1 MIAVIFSYLRIARFR
16 SSVGT
21 VIVTGASGFIG
32 RALVV
37 RLKSLDFK
45 VVELNHSDG
54 DIADPTLFSDIPK
67 ASHVIH
73 LAGRHFVPDSW
84 FEPLDFLRVNLLGT
98 QNIID
103 HCLKHES
110 KLIFSSA
117 YLYGVPDY
125 NPIAEDHPVNSNN
138 PYALSKYFGE
148 QLIKFFCDYRELNAT
163 VLRLFNVYGEGQNTD
178 YLIPSIL
185 SQVMTGDD
193 IQVNNLLPSRD
204 YIYID
209 DVVSSIILAMGTTR
223 KYDVFNIG
231 SGTSHSVEELIGIIK
246 KVTKSNA
253 KVISKEVYR
262 QNEVM
267 DVVAD
272 TRRAREKMGW
282 APNYTLEQGL
292 HDIWSKRPH
301 I

>member
-1 MIAVIFSYLRIARFR
+1 MIAVIFFSLRIARLR
-16 SSVGT
+16 SSVDT

-37 RLKSLDFK
+37 RLKSLGFK
-45 VVELNHSDG
+45 VVEFNHSDG
-54 DIADPTLFSDIPK
+54 DIVDPALFSALPK

-84 FEPLDFLRVNLLGT
+84 AEPLEFLRVNLLGT

-103 HCLKHES
+103 HCLKHGS

-125 NPIAEDHPVNSNN
+125 NPIAEDHPVTSNN

-148 QLIKFFCDYRELNAT
+148 QLIEFFCDYKGLNAT
-163 VLRLFNVYGEGQNTD
+163 ALRLFNVYGDGQNIE

-185 SQVMTGDD
+185 SQVASGHD
-193 IQVNNLLPSRD
+193 IEVNNLLPSRD
-204 YIYID
+204 YVYIE
-209 DVVSSIILAMGTTR
+209 DVVTSIILAMEPSH
-223 KYDVFNIG
+223 KYGVFNIG
-231 SGTSHSVEELIGIIK
+231 SGASYSVEELIDIIK
-246 KVTKSNA
+246 KVTEIDT
-253 KVISKEVYR
+253 KVISRELYR
-262 QNEVM
+262 ENEVM

-272 TRRAREKMGW
+272 TRRAQEILGW
-282 APNYTLEQGL
+282 TPKYTLEQGL
-292 HDIWSKRPH
+292 HDIWSKRNS
-301 I
+301 

>member
-1 MIAVIFSYLRIARFR
+1 MLR
-16 SSVGT
+16 SSMGK

-37 RLKSLDFK
+37 RLKSLGFK
-45 VVELNHSDG
+45 VIEFNHSDG
-54 DIADPTLFSDIPK
+54 DIADPRVFSAVPE

-84 FEPLDFLRVNLLGT
+84 AEPLEFLRVNLLGT

-103 HCLKHES
+103 HCLKHGS

-125 NPIAEDHPVNSNN
+125 NPIAEDHPVTSNN

-148 QLIKFFCDYRELNAT
+148 QLIEFFCNYKGLNAT
-163 VLRLFNVYGEGQNTD
+163 ALRLFNVYGDGQNIE

-185 SQVMTGDD
+185 SQVAAGHD
-193 IQVNNLLPSRD
+193 IEINNLLPSRD
-204 YIYID
+204 YVYIE
-209 DVVSSIILAMGTTR
+209 DVVTSIILAMKPSH
-223 KYDVFNIG
+223 KYEVFNIG
-231 SGTSHSVEELIGIIK
+231 SGISHSVEELIDIIK
-246 KVTKSNA
+246 KITESDA
-253 KVISKEVYR
+253 KVISREQYR
-262 QNEVM
+262 ENEVM

-272 TRRAREKMGW
+272 TSHAREMLGW
-282 APNYTLEQGL
+282 APKYTLVQGL
-292 HDIWSKRPH
+292 HDMWSKRN
-301 I
+301 